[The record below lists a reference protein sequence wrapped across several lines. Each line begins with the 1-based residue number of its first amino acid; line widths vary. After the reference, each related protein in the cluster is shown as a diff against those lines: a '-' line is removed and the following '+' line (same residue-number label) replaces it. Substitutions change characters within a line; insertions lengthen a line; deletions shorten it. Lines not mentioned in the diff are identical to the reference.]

1 MGNKENVPNKKAGA
15 DARSLA
21 SAPLLGSDITDKE
34 RETLRDNPLTAVAD
48 LLEAITAG
56 IVTVEAPKETFAAG
70 VEEASS
76 SLSSTPLSPKKK
88 TVPQLMAE
96 EKDNPKKIV
105 RPPSTWEVPTTRRQS
120 RNRRHPFYLSN

>member
-56 IVTVEAPKETFAAG
+56 IV
-70 VEEASS
+70 
-76 SLSSTPLSPKKK
+76 SLPPL
-88 TVPQLMAE
+88 QI
-96 EKDNPKKIV
+96 D
-105 RPPSTWEVPTTRRQS
+105 
-120 RNRRHPFYLSN
+120 